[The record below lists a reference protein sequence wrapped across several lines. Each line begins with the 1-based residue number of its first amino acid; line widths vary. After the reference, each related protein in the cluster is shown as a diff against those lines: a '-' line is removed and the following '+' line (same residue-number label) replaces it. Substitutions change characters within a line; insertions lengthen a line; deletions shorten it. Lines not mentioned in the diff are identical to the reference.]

1 MLFIGWGRVISISRE
16 FMGFCVFFVID
27 LVDIYVLWKM
37 FLGRYICVVGVY
49 SYIIIKEIYIEE
61 C

>member
-1 MLFIGWGRVISISRE
+1 
-16 FMGFCVFFVID
+16 MGFCVFFVID

-37 FLGRYICVVGVY
+37 FLGRYICVVSVY